1 MSETAPQGKM
11 DFDSDFGTDSNKSL
25 KRPWVAFFHF
35 FFRISAL
42 LVYLFGT
49 TFSGSF
55 IGVFVTVIL
64 LLSLDFWTVKNVSG
78 RIMVGLR
85 WWNYINDKGESHWV
99 FESRDGSSTLDSLA
113 TNFGGKA
120 DARLFWIGLVVAPV
134 MWVIFFLTAFFGF
147 SFRWL
152 ILVIIGITMSFSNLF
167 GYLRCRLGSTQSIS
181 NMANSYMQRQM
192 LSNVFNMFKGK
203 TTADASAANPQASNV
218 I

>member
-64 LLSLDFWTVKNVSG
+64 LLSLDFWTVKNVFLPDICSW
-78 RIMVGLR
+78 RFLCIR
-85 WWNYINDKGESHWV
+85 
-99 FESRDGSSTLDSLA
+99 
-113 TNFGGKA
+113 FGA
-120 DARLFWIGLVVAPV
+120 EER
-134 MWVIFFLTAFFGF
+134 
-147 SFRWL
+147 
-152 ILVIIGITMSFSNLF
+152 
-167 GYLRCRLGSTQSIS
+167 
-181 NMANSYMQRQM
+181 
-192 LSNVFNMFKGK
+192 
-203 TTADASAANPQASNV
+203 
-218 I
+218 

>member
-11 DFDSDFGTDSNKSL
+11 DFDSDFGTESNKSL

-78 RIMVGLR
+78 RIMVS
-85 WWNYINDKGESHWV
+85 YY
-99 FESRDGSSTLDSLA
+99 
-113 TNFGGKA
+113 NFLCSKFHP
-120 DARLFWIGLVVAPV
+120 DRMTKFHV
-134 MWVIFFLTAFFGF
+134 VIFILKC
-147 SFRWL
+147 L
-152 ILVIIGITMSFSNLF
+152 ILGWFTLVEL
-167 GYLRCRLGSTQSIS
+167 YQ
-181 NMANSYMQRQM
+181 
-192 LSNVFNMFKGK
+192 
-203 TTADASAANPQASNV
+203 
-218 I
+218 